1 MPPLDDATALG
12 DAAEIGLSLRYRI
25 ISAELRA
32 HGIDGNCSPLG
43 DIARVT
49 THPVLKNR
57 CYGTT
62 VADVTG
68 RARAVANATLE
79 SGVLPVLK
87 HIPGHGRASLDSHL
101 DLPCVD
107 TDLAQLR
114 QTDFA
119 VFRAL
124 SNLPIGMTA
133 HLRFDAIDDQ
143 PVTFSRPAITMIRE
157 DIGFDGLLLT
167 DDISMEALSGTIV
180 QRGTAALDAG
190 CDIILHCN
198 GRLDEMTAL
207 AKIATP
213 TSATI
218 TRMQQVLT
226 LRSKVQAD
234 AKKVDIRA
242 LSEEFAALH
251 RRTG

>member
-1 MPPLDDATALG
+1 
-12 DAAEIGLSLRYRI
+12 
-25 ISAELRA
+25 
-32 HGIDGNCSPLG
+32 
-43 DIARVT
+43 
-49 THPVLKNR
+49 
-57 CYGTT
+57 
-62 VADVTG
+62 
-68 RARAVANATLE
+68 
-79 SGVLPVLK
+79 
-87 HIPGHGRASLDSHL
+87 
-101 DLPCVD
+101 
-107 TDLAQLR
+107 
-114 QTDFA
+114 
-119 VFRAL
+119 
-124 SNLPIGMTA
+124 
-133 HLRFDAIDDQ
+133 
-143 PVTFSRPAITMIRE
+143 
-157 DIGFDGLLLT
+157 
-167 DDISMEALSGTIV
+167 MEALSGTIA